1 MRPHHDGKAG
11 RRSFAMR
18 RLGAGQEDQ
27 AAAPSVVPSGLP
39 FPDTWR
45 YLSTTT
51 TLWIPLECASHSPES
66 HHYSPLSL
74 DNRDFAPEHS
84 WTINARAQQPS
95 FRARILS
102 ISVQRSQ
109 SRRRRKRSKFSP
121 KELEKYE
128 GFFSKYPGS
137 TFALYQQPEKGA
149 RYGAEDHQ
157 GPPRPD

>member
-84 WTINARAQQPS
+84 WTINARAAHLHREVAREFYRAVPLPS
-95 FRARILS
+95 ARWT
-102 ISVQRSQ
+102 QR
-109 SRRRRKRSKFSP
+109 
-121 KELEKYE
+121 
-128 GFFSKYPGS
+128 FFWRIVL
-137 TFALYQQPEKGA
+137 ALAATSAGRWLLGVWRGA
-149 RYGAEDHQ
+149 
-157 GPPRPD
+157 